1 MIRSNR
7 KNDNDERRRFK
18 WWHCIFRRKRSRGGG
33 RNKSVRL
40 FKRRQARSRRN
51 DDHHDDN
58 DDDSSTAAGTL
69 VSVSAQATAAIMK
82 QKRQERNRHKHQAS
96 EWMCNCCGAVFPS
109 YEVADVHEDECVR
122 LFWLRN
128 FAATDDTSSSAL
140 QPPDVGI
147 DHGELSFPSGVRF
160 CGNRDRTWSVM
171 TGDSDHAVTTVTGTR
186 SKKSDKGKGVAQP
199 PTIDAICT
207 LINTKLVKYLLTHAE
222 IEAERK
228 LEVMRQERIHIAEE
242 DRMRD
247 KRARRQGGALLVDRV
262 KRKLQEAVALIR
274 EDGSG
279 EGTNSS
285 RADQYTRYDYDK
297 LGDIPHGGETLYV
310 NVIVKQSVQVIEREL
325 ERLARQRWSSSYEHH
340 AIKSSYSKEFQNM
353 RAFAQRNVIKLASLA
368 LSSDF
373 TPRRICI
380 QMSNDFYRLLPMELA
395 KRGVIVDTEI
405 EYRVG
410 AFFVLGVN
418 IKSIEWTKLIAHTHQ
433 AEVSRQKRNVLH
445 LPKMSHQSDRHSDI
459 SISSSSHWLY
469 RARIFPTKSEA
480 ISKSLSTLYH
490 LNWIISVPLCYICYF
505 FLFSTTNVFII
516 TSVTDDIFRYVE
528 QRGME
533 MDMQVKQSNDQTAFM
548 LSGLRELRAEE
559 RRLHEYRRREKVV
572 EVTPELER
580 LLGPLV
586 KEDITNEE
594 VYSGT
599 PPDNLTNIC
608 LDMQVPVGYLRLR
621 RALLY
626 QDSRFMNDAVMRD
639 GAKYEKISIGEWS
652 KHTDEIGLAQAG
664 DMAMEQAVGASQEI
678 SYVMPKSIFV
688 KANKAFEKS
697 TIMAYNDDCFVLR
710 NRTRTPEVPYGEY
723 FCTWTQLV
731 VMRDGRNCC
740 RMVCS
745 SEAEFVDGRRPMV
758 ARQIESGIR
767 RGTTEYFLLFG
778 QIVCRHA

>member
-1 MIRSNR
+1 
-7 KNDNDERRRFK
+7 
-18 WWHCIFRRKRSRGGG
+18 
-33 RNKSVRL
+33 
-40 FKRRQARSRRN
+40 
-51 DDHHDDN
+51 
-58 DDDSSTAAGTL
+58 
-69 VSVSAQATAAIMK
+69 
-82 QKRQERNRHKHQAS
+82 
-96 EWMCNCCGAVFPS
+96 MCNCCGRAIFPS

-122 LFWLRN
+122 LFWMRH
-128 FAATDDTSSSAL
+128 FAGANNCGVGASFQPLPGFGMEHVDD
-140 QPPDVGI
+140 
-147 DHGELSFPSGVRF
+147 ELSSFPSDVGVG
-160 CGNRDRTWSVM
+160 GNRDRTWSAM
-171 TGDSDHAVTTVTGTR
+171 TGDSDDNVGTRTTVTR
-186 SKKSDKGKGVAQP
+186 SKKNDKGKAQP
-199 PTIDAICT
+199 PTMDAICT
-207 LINTKLVKYLLTHAE
+207 LINTKLCKYLLTPAE

-228 LEVMRQERIHIAEE
+228 LEVMRQERIRIAEE
-242 DRMRD
+242 KDRVVRD
-247 KRARRQGGALLVDRV
+247 NNKRARRRGGGAFLVDHV
-262 KRKLQEAVALIR
+262 KRKLREAVALIQ

-279 EGTNSS
+279 REGTNSAL
-285 RADQYTRYDYDK
+285 RADQYTRYDYNK
-297 LGDIPHGGETLYV
+297 QLGDIPHGGDTLYV
-310 NVIVKQSVQVIEREL
+310 NVIVKQSVRVIEREL
-325 ERLARQRWSSSYEHH
+325 ERLARQRWSSSSYEHHH
-340 AIKSSYSKEFQNM
+340 AIKSSSYSKEFQSM

-368 LSSDF
+368 LSTDF

-395 KRGVIVDTEI
+395 KRGVMVDTEI

-418 IKSIEWTKLIAHTHQ
+418 IKSIDWTKL
-433 AEVSRQKRNVLH
+433 K
-445 LPKMSHQSDRHSDI
+445 
-459 SISSSSHWLY
+459 
-469 RARIFPTKSEA
+469 PTPTR
-480 ISKSLSTLYH
+480 LS
-490 LNWIISVPLCYICYF
+490 N
-505 FLFSTTNVFII
+505 TNIFII

-586 KEDITNEE
+586 KEDITNDE
-594 VYSGT
+594 VYGGT
-599 PPDNLTNIC
+599 PPENLTNIC

-621 RALLY
+621 RALLH

-652 KHTDEIGLAQAG
+652 NHADEIGLVQAR

-697 TIMAYNDDCFVLR
+697 TIIAYNDDCFVLR

-778 QIVCRHA
+778 QTVCRHA